1 VAPQR
6 VADVGRRDDP
16 LAGVL
21 ARAVQRRAAGAS
33 PVLQR
38 AVIAINGPSDS
49 PIARTITQNCF
60 TNLTTTKARGATAGP
75 DDLGM
80 IVPPAFAAPNESLY
94 ILGHGNTSVVADLSP
109 EKLGERIVAWYHG
122 TTFTGKIKL
131 VACSS
136 AVKPKSPG
144 ASYAARLNTYLA
156 NNPTA
161 TFKPSAVDGV
171 LGVAWVDEVS
181 GKILAIDDSAYDREE
196 HKGGIEAA
204 FAEANPVTRK
214 SGLQQRFG
222 KPNAFFSDVHTG
234 KGKLLGGNAKVRY
247 FTGL

>member
-1 VAPQR
+1 VAPR
-6 VADVGRRDDP
+6 PAAEVGSRDDA

-38 AVIAINGPSDS
+38 AVIAINGPTDL
-49 PIARTITQNCF
+49 PVARTITQNCF
-60 TNLTTTKARGATAGP
+60 ANLTTTRTRGAAAGP
-75 DDLGM
+75 DDLNM
-80 IVPPAFAAPNESLY
+80 IVPPALAAPTESLY
-94 ILGHGNTSVVADLSP
+94 ILGHGNTSVIADLSP
-109 EKLGERIVAWYHG
+109 EKLGERIVAWYHD
-122 TTFTGKIKL
+122 TAFTGKIKL

-144 ASYAARLNTYLA
+144 ATYAARLKTYLTD
-156 NNPTA
+156 NRTA

-196 HKGGIEAA
+196 HKGGIEGT
-204 FAEANPVTRK
+204 FAEPNPITRK
-214 SGLQQRFG
+214 SGLEQRFG
-222 KPNAFFSDVHTG
+222 KPDALFSDVHTG
-234 KGKLLGGNAKVRY
+234 KGKWRRNAKVRY
-247 FTGL
+247 LTGL